1 MPRDGSDD
9 YTLQMAQ
16 RRREFIAQR
25 TGVALRHVGTF
36 SQDPGQLPGNI
47 EHFIGVA
54 QVPLGLAGPLSING
68 EHAQGD
74 FSIPVATTEG
84 TLVASYN
91 RGMRLLSAAGGVQVT
106 VVDDRMQRGPV
117 FEFADAHKAR
127 GFGDLIREHFD
138 EIRAAAGGTTRVGR
152 LIVIDQDAVGRC
164 AI

>member
-1 MPRDGSDD
+1 MFGARLHGHGLVARGVERAADSIDG
-9 YTLQMAQ
+9 LQSVTAQ
-16 RRREFIAQR
+16 RI
-25 TGVALRHVGTF
+25 
-36 SQDPGQLPGNI
+36 
-47 EHFIGVA
+47 
-54 QVPLGLAGPLSING
+54 G

-74 FSIPVATTEG
+74 FYIPLATTEG

-127 GFGDLIREHFD
+127 GFGDWIREHFD